1 MCLHRHAHDPAL
13 PEAAYPGW
21 VNLIR
26 IVSPLDDLTAPVLVG
41 AFDGWIDA
49 AGAASATA
57 DHLAHGGETV
67 ATLDPDAIFDYRSRR
82 PVLDVVD
89 GVLSRLDYP
98 QLAIRRRSVGGRDL
112 LVLHGAEPD
121 FRWKQLADDVME
133 FALTHGVVEWVS
145 IGAVPAAV
153 PHTRPVPVFAT
164 ASADGLLRHGETQG
178 PEGLLRVPAAALS
191 VIEMGVGGAGI
202 PTTGFYAQI
211 PPYVGGPYAAGT
223 IALVEHIARHLEID
237 LPLGSLMD
245 EANAQR
251 IGLDTA
257 VQSQDETRDF
267 VTRLEAQQPEDGIP
281 SGDELASEIERY
293 LRDAGDDPR

>member
-1 MCLHRHAHDPAL
+1 
-13 PEAAYPGW
+13 
-21 VNLIR
+21 VNLIHL
-26 IVSPLDDLTAPVLVG
+26 IQPLDDLTAPVLLG

-49 AGAASATA
+49 AGAASTA
-57 DHLAHGGETV
+57 AEHLAQSSELV
-67 ATLDPDAIFDYRSRR
+67 ATFDPDALFDYRSRR

-98 QLAIRRRSVGGRDL
+98 QLAIRRRRAGGRDL

-164 ASADGLLRHGETQG
+164 ASDPGLLRHGETMG

-191 VIEMGVGGAGI
+191 VVEMSVSGAGI
-202 PTTGFYAQI
+202 PTAGFYAQV

-223 IALVEHIARHLEID
+223 ITLVEHVARHLEVEI
-237 LPLGSLMD
+237 PLGSLMD
-245 EANAQR
+245 DANAQR

-257 VQSQDETRDF
+257 VQAQEETRDF
-267 VTRLEAQQPEDGIP
+267 VTRLEEQQPDDGIP
-281 SGDELASEIERY
+281 SGDDLASEIERY

>member
-1 MCLHRHAHDPAL
+1 
-13 PEAAYPGW
+13 
-21 VNLIR
+21 VNLIH
-26 IVSPLDDLTAPVLVG
+26 VVHPLDDLRAPVLLG

-49 AGAASATA
+49 AGSASATA
-57 DHLAHGGETV
+57 DHIAQGSDTV
-67 ATLDPDAIFDYRSRR
+67 ATFDPDALFDYRSRR

-98 QLAIRRRSVGGRDL
+98 QLAIRRRRAGGRDL
-112 LVLHGAEPD
+112 LVLYGAEPD
-121 FRWKQLADDVME
+121 FRWKQLADDLME

-145 IGAVPAAV
+145 VGAVPAAV

-164 ASADGLLRHGETQG
+164 ASDAGLLRHGETQG
-178 PEGLLRVPAAALS
+178 PDGLLRVPAAALS
-191 VIEMGVGGAGI
+191 VVEMGVGGAGI
-202 PTTGFYAQI
+202 PTTGFYAQV

-223 IALVEHIARHLEID
+223 IALVEHIARHLEVEI
-237 LPLGSLMD
+237 PLGSLMD

-251 IGLDTA
+251 IGLDAA
-257 VQSQDETRDF
+257 VQAQEETRDF
-267 VTRLEAQQPEDGIP
+267 VTRLEEQQPEDGIP

>member
-1 MCLHRHAHDPAL
+1 M
-13 PEAAYPGW
+13 
-21 VNLIR
+21 NLIH
-26 IVSPLDDLTAPVLVG
+26 VVHPLDDLAAPVLLG

-49 AGAASATA
+49 AGSASATA
-57 DHLAHGGETV
+57 DHLAHDADVV
-67 ATLDPDAIFDYRSRR
+67 ATLDPDALFDYRSRR

-98 QLAIRRRSVGGRDL
+98 ELSIRRRRIGGRDL

-133 FALTHGVVEWVS
+133 FALTHSVVEWVS

-164 ASADGLLRHGETQG
+164 ASDASRLRHGETHG
-178 PEGLLRVPAAALS
+178 PDGLLRVPAAALS
-191 VIEMGVGGAGI
+191 VVEIGVGGAGI
-202 PTTGFYAQI
+202 PTTGFYAQV

-223 IALVEHIARHLEID
+223 IALVEHVARHLEIEI
-237 LPLGSLMD
+237 PLGSLMD

-251 IGLDTA
+251 IGLDAA
-257 VQSQDETRDF
+257 VQAQEETRDF

-293 LRDAGDDPR
+293 LRDTGDDPR

>member
-1 MCLHRHAHDPAL
+1 
-13 PEAAYPGW
+13 
-21 VNLIR
+21 VNLIH
-26 IVSPLDDLTAPVLVG
+26 VVHPLDDLRAPVLLG

-49 AGAASATA
+49 AGSASATA
-57 DHLAHGGETV
+57 DHIAQGSDTV
-67 ATLDPDAIFDYRSRR
+67 ATFDPDALFDYRSRR

-98 QLAIRRRSVGGRDL
+98 QLAIRRRQAGGRDL
-112 LVLHGAEPD
+112 LVLYGAEPD
-121 FRWKQLADDVME
+121 FRWKQLADDLME

-145 IGAVPAAV
+145 VGAVPAAV

-164 ASADGLLRHGETQG
+164 ASDAGLLRHGETQG
-178 PEGLLRVPAAALS
+178 PDGLLRVPAAALS
-191 VIEMGVGGAGI
+191 VVEMGVGGAGI
-202 PTTGFYAQI
+202 PTTGFYAQV

-223 IALVEHIARHLEID
+223 IALVEHIARHLEVEI
-237 LPLGSLMD
+237 PLGSLMD

-251 IGLDTA
+251 IGLDAA
-257 VQSQDETRDF
+257 VQAQEETRDF
-267 VTRLEAQQPEDGIP
+267 VTRLEEQQPEDGIP

>member
-1 MCLHRHAHDPAL
+1 M
-13 PEAAYPGW
+13 
-21 VNLIR
+21 NLIR
-26 IVSPLDDLTAPVLVG
+26 LVVPLDDLVAPVLVG

-49 AGAASATA
+49 AGVASTTAA
-57 DHLAHGGETV
+57 HLAEGADTV
-67 ATLDPDAIFDYRSRR
+67 ATFDPDALFDYRSRR

-98 QLAIRRRSVGGRDL
+98 QLAIRRRRVGGRDL

-133 FALTHGVVEWVS
+133 FALMHGVVEWVS

-164 ASADGLLRHGETQG
+164 ASDAGLLRHGESQG

-191 VIEMGVGGAGI
+191 VLEMGVSGAGI
-202 PTTGFYAQI
+202 PTTGFYAQV

-223 IALVEHIARHLEID
+223 IALVEHVARHLEIE

-251 IGLDTA
+251 VGLDSA
-257 VQSQDETRDF
+257 VSAQDETRDF

>member
-1 MCLHRHAHDPAL
+1 
-13 PEAAYPGW
+13 
-21 VNLIR
+21 VNLIH
-26 IVSPLDDLTAPVLVG
+26 VVHPLDDLAAPVLLG

-49 AGAASATA
+49 AGSASATA
-57 DHLAHGGETV
+57 DHLARDADTV
-67 ATLDPDAIFDYRSRR
+67 ATFDPDALFDYRSRR

-98 QLAIRRRSVGGRDL
+98 QLAIRRRRVGGRDL

-121 FRWKQLADDVME
+121 FRWRQLADDVME
-133 FALTHGVVEWVS
+133 FALTYGVVEWVS

-164 ASADGLLRHGETQG
+164 ASDAGLLRHGETHG

-191 VIEMGVGGAGI
+191 VVEMGVAGAGI
-202 PTTGFYAQI
+202 PATGFYAQV
-211 PPYVGGPYAAGT
+211 PPYVGGPYAAGS
-223 IALVEHIARHLEID
+223 IALVEQIARHLEIEV
-237 LPLGSLMD
+237 PLGSLMD

-251 IGLDTA
+251 IGLDAA
-257 VQSQDETRDF
+257 VQAQEETRDF
-267 VTRLEAQQPEDGIP
+267 VTRLEEQQPDDGIP

>member
-1 MCLHRHAHDPAL
+1 M
-13 PEAAYPGW
+13 
-21 VNLIR
+21 NLIHL
-26 IVSPLDDLTAPVLVG
+26 IQPLDDLTAPVLLG

-49 AGAASATA
+49 AGAASTA
-57 DHLAHGGETV
+57 AEHLAQSSELV
-67 ATLDPDAIFDYRSRR
+67 ATFDPDALFDYRSRR

-98 QLAIRRRSVGGRDL
+98 QLAIRRRRAGGRDL

-164 ASADGLLRHGETQG
+164 ASDPGLLRHGETMG

-191 VIEMGVGGAGI
+191 VVEMSVSGAGI
-202 PTTGFYAQI
+202 PTAGFYAQV

-223 IALVEHIARHLEID
+223 ITLVEHVARHLEVEI
-237 LPLGSLMD
+237 PLGSLMD
-245 EANAQR
+245 DANAQR

-257 VQSQDETRDF
+257 VQAQEETRDF
-267 VTRLEAQQPEDGIP
+267 VTRLEEQQPDDGIP
-281 SGDELASEIERY
+281 SGDDLASEIERY